1 MTSQTIVVPDLGGAE
16 EVEVIEVSVAVGDTV
31 AVDQTLVVLE
41 SDKAMMEIPAP
52 SAGKV
57 LKLFVKEGDKIAKAG
72 DVLIEM
78 EVSAED
84 EPSAEPSGEPSAE
97 STAEPSASSTK
108 TQSSGSPDSV
118 DDDTEAKSTPL
129 ESAPA
134 AVPEDAR
141 NNVPDVVPDV
151 VSETVPEAV
160 PETVP
165 QVAPGASP
173 GASAAQTSVAPT
185 RQQPDQA
192 DTESKSPGDIYAGP
206 AVRQLAR
213 ELGVDLLA
221 ITGTGPRGRLLKE
234 DVQGFVKTRMAQSPT
249 GRQPT
254 GGLIP
259 AVPDTDF
266 SQFGEIEQVAMSKI
280 GKLTAANMHRSWLNV
295 PHVTQFDDAD
305 ITELELFRQSLKSE
319 GESRSVK
326 MTPVPIILKACA
338 ATLANNPVLNRSL
351 VSDGEHY
358 IQKHYIHIG
367 MAVDTPRG
375 LLVPVIRDVDKK
387 TLWQLAAEVAELAIK
402 ARDGKLTANEMQGG
416 CFTVSSLGAIGGM
429 GFTPVVN
436 TPQVAILGVSKAQI
450 KPVWNGSEF
459 TPRNMLP
466 LSLSYDH
473 RIVNGGDAGRFMTE
487 LVNSLGDIRRLLL

>member
-72 DVLIEM
+72 DVLVEM
-78 EVSAED
+78 DVSAED
-84 EPSAEPSGEPSAE
+84 EPSAEPPGEPSAE

-134 AVPEDAR
+134 AVPEGAR
-141 NNVPDVVPDV
+141 NNVSDV
-151 VSETVPEAV
+151 V

-165 QVAPGASP
+165 QVTPGASP
-173 GASAAQTSVAPT
+173 GASAAQTSAAAT

-192 DTESKSPGDIYAGP
+192 DQADQADTDSKSPGDIYAGP

-234 DVQGFVKTRMAQSPT
+234 DVQAFVKTRMAQSPT
-249 GRQPT
+249 GGQPT
-254 GGLIP
+254 GGSIP

-473 RIVNGGDAGRFMTE
+473 RVVNGGDAGRFMTE